1 MKQAEPEV
9 PLDGGSHSQA
19 VRLGRTV
26 RRATHPW
33 SSSVFEL
40 LQHLEQEGFSGA
52 PRALGIDERGREV
65 VTYVEGSAGVNLPDA
80 DAGPVQAVDHW
91 VWRDDVLVHLGLLV
105 RKYHDA
111 AATFP
116 LAGREW
122 QLEARH
128 PVETICHNDLA
139 PSNVVFRAG
148 VPAALID
155 WEAAAP
161 GPRAWDLGFA
171 AWRWVPFW
179 PEERC
184 RAAGLP
190 TGTAEQGAPAQLAAR
205 RLWPRAESSLRAD
218 SGHSDAAIPGPPLR
232 ARSCRLGVGGS
243 PAPPW
248 SSQRSRR
255 RDRMGGAPRSRAG
268 RVIASWTSVALPD
281 CCSAIGQRNQ
291 RAVVARLA
299 GAPGQRRVTA
309 VVGGTGGAGPRWRS
323 GARQGARGRGGRRP
337 EGRACRR
344 RR

>member
-190 TGTAEQGAPAQLAAR
+190 TGTAEQAR
-205 RLWPRAESSLRAD
+205 RLSL
-218 SGHSDAAIPGPPLR
+218 L
-232 ARSCRLGVGGS
+232 LGAYGLEPNLAFVRT
-243 PAPPW
+243 AVI
-248 SSQRSRR
+248 
-255 RDRMGGAPRSRAG
+255 RMQQFLDHLS
-268 RVIASWTSVALPD
+268 ALPAAGSEWEVHLLRPGLLSD
-281 CCSAIGQRNQ
+281 LDDEIEWVERHA
-291 RAVVARLA
+291 AELVA
-299 GAPGQRRVTA
+299 
-309 VVGGTGGAGPRWRS
+309 S
-323 GARQGARGRGGRRP
+323 
-337 EGRACRR
+337 
-344 RR
+344 